1 MEKEQDIF
9 SKFPKEYVGLVG
21 VAVGLLFLLG
31 AILNWD
37 WVLQGDGR
45 CFNIAWVC
53 NTFGR
58 KTARILVG
66 ISGSVIILCGIVLF
80 VLM

>member
-9 SKFPKEYVGLVG
+9 SKLPKESVG
-21 VAVGLLFLLG
+21 VVIAASGALILIG
-31 AILNWD
+31 AIHNWD
-37 WVLQGDGR
+37 WVFEGAGR
-45 CFNIAWVC
+45 CFNIAWAC

-58 KTARILVG
+58 KTARILMSIG
-66 ISGSVIILCGIVLF
+66 GSVIILCGIMLF